1 MIQKYLNK
9 LEYNLIIEELIKNCH
24 TFIGKEIASK
34 LEPSSNIE
42 KVKRTLEETSEATKL
57 FSKYG
62 SFPISE
68 IDNLSIP
75 LKQIESYI
83 NLSSKNLLN
92 FADILSMSKELKNYH
107 QNVQEHSEYL
117 NKYFNDLYIN
127 QDIERKIHTSILSE
141 DTISNTASAKLNQI
155 RRNKKNLELDIKNTL
170 NKMIHSTTYSKY
182 MMDPIVTIR
191 NNRYVIPIKE
201 EYRNQVKG
209 FIHDTSSSGSTVYIE
224 PMSVFEIN
232 NSINTL
238 IIEEQ
243 HEIEKILSEL
253 SNLLFPIYGFLKQNL
268 NIIGKLDFIA
278 AKARYSIDNNCNQP
292 EIGNFIELKNA
303 RHPLIPKNKVIPINI
318 EIGKK
323 YRTLVITGP
332 NTGGKTVTLKTVGL
346 LSLMAQSGM
355 HIPVSD
361 KSTIKIFDNVFA
373 DIGDE
378 QSIEQSLSTFSS
390 HMTTIVNI
398 LENFTIDSLILVDEL
413 GSGTDPIE
421 GANLAISLLERFYEY
436 GAFTLATT
444 HYHEIKNY
452 CLSHNGFE
460 NASAEFDI
468 ENMRPT
474 YHILMGIPGKSNAF
488 AISQKLGIPI
498 EIIDRANSL
507 ISKPDTDI
515 ETLIKEIYDSK
526 IKIENEKKEIEKN
539 LNQIETLRKSIEND
553 ITDKLRNEKQKIEEA
568 RNEAKQILLD
578 AKEEANEIIAKLS
591 KMQQADL
598 KKAEHLRNKLNEN
611 INNSKAK
618 GLDLSILLSLNNK
631 SPETLNQSIK
641 NGKKSKVNI
650 KNNKAQS
657 IRSEINVIGETIA
670 IATEIIDQY
679 LDSCYMAGLKECRII
694 HGKGTG
700 KLRQGI
706 HQFLKNSQYVEN
718 FYTAGFSDG
727 NIGATIVKLKSKK

>member
-9 LEYNLIIEELIKNCH
+9 LEYNLIIENLIKNCR

-34 LEPSSNIE
+34 LEPSSNVE
-42 KVKRTLEETSEATKL
+42 KVSRTLEETSEAVNL

-68 IDNLSIP
+68 IDDLTIG

-83 NLSSKNLLN
+83 NLSAKNLLN
-92 FADILSMSKELKNYH
+92 FADILYMSKELKDYH
-107 QNVQEHSEYL
+107 KDAQEHSQYL
-117 NKYFNDLYIN
+117 DKYFDDLYIN
-127 QDIERKIHTSILSE
+127 QDIERKIHSSILSE
-141 DTISNTASAKLNQI
+141 DTIADSASPKLNQI
-155 RRNKKNLELDIKNTL
+155 RRNKKNLELQIKNTL

-182 MMDPIVTIR
+182 MMDPLVTIR
-191 NNRYVIPIKE
+191 NNRYVIPVKE
-201 EYRNQVKG
+201 EYRNQIKG

-238 IIEEQ
+238 NIEEQ
-243 HEIEKILSEL
+243 HEIERILSEL
-253 SNLLFPIYGFLKQNL
+253 SNNLFLLYGFLKQNL
-268 NIIGKLDFIA
+268 NLIGKLDFIS
-278 AKARYSIDNNCNQP
+278 AKARYSIDNDCTKP

-303 RHPLIPKNKVIPINI
+303 RHPLINKNQVVPINI
-318 EIGKK
+318 EIGKT

-346 LSLMAQSGM
+346 LSLMAQSGI
-355 HIPVSD
+355 HIPASD
-361 KSTIKIFDNVFA
+361 NSTIKIFDNIFA

-452 CLSHNGFE
+452 CLSNKGFE

-488 AISQKLGIPI
+488 AISQRLGIPK
-498 EIIDRANSL
+498 EIIERASSL

-515 ETLIKEIYDSK
+515 ETLMKDIYDSK
-526 IKIENEKKEIEKN
+526 IKIEEEKKEIEKN
-539 LNQIETLRKSIEND
+539 LNQIQVLRKSLEND
-553 ITDKLRNEKQKIEEA
+553 VTDKLKHEKEKIEEA
-568 RNEAKQILLD
+568 RNEAKQILID
-578 AKEEANEIIAKLS
+578 AKQEANEIISKLS
-591 KMQQADL
+591 KMQQADI
-598 KKAEHLRNKLNEN
+598 KKAEHLRNKLNDSV
-611 INNSKAK
+611 NNSKAK
-618 GLDLSILLSLNNK
+618 GLDLSVLLSLNNK
-631 SPETLNQSIK
+631 APETLAKSSKTN
-641 NGKKSKVNI
+641 SKVNI
-650 KNNKAQS
+650 KNNKAQT
-657 IRSEINVIGETIA
+657 IKSEINVIGETVA
-670 IATEIIDQY
+670 VATEIIDQY

-706 HQFLKNSQYVEN
+706 HEFLKKSRYVDEY
-718 FYTAGFSDG
+718 YTAGFTDG
-727 NIGATIVKLKSKK
+727 DIGATIVKLKSKH